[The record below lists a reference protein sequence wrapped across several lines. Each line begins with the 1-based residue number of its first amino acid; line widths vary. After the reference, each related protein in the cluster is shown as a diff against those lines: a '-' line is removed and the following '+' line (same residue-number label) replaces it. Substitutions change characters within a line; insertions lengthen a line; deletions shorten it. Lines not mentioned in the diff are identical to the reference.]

1 MRLPEYVTVK
11 EVKRICKA
19 LGIRDW
25 TALKKPKVKEEEARI
40 ILETIQPKGMKI
52 PLEEFRVGLEVELEH
67 GTRYKEANVTNNHP
81 LLTGKI
87 VVAHLK
93 ESMDYYQRL
102 EVAEIEGDLLKA
114 FADGNLKKAAKKF
127 GNLTRARLRLAQTEE
142 AFLEGGS

>member
-1 MRLPEYVTVK
+1 MKLPEYVTKK
-11 EVKRICKA
+11 EVQRVCKA

-25 TALKKPKVKEEEARI
+25 TTMKKAEVKPEEVRI
-40 ILETIQPKGMKI
+40 ILSEVIPKGMKI
-52 PLEEFRVGLEVELEH
+52 PLDQFLTGLEVELEH

-102 EVAEIEGDLLKA
+102 DVAEIEGDLLKA
-114 FADGNLKKAAKKF
+114 FAAKNLPKAAVKYKK
-127 GNLTRARLRLAQTEE
+127 LLQAKRALAQTEE
-142 AFLEGGS
+142 NSLS